1 MQVLAPTRLSL
12 ESGVGA
18 SWRVEAEPRS
28 GEMLE
33 VPSTSEAIFSHVGR
47 YSIEATTANGKVHT
61 FMVNAKVIRYEIRD
75 LSNEDREIY
84 LSALHKYYILSQ
96 KDGEDLYGKAFKSL
110 SYLVREHLY
119 GAADV
124 SCDHCKMSQ
133 MYLKKCNKLFRSFS
147 LFSLIVLFLKIA
159 RYIYVGNRA

>member
-1 MQVLAPTRLSL
+1 MQVLAPTKLSL
-12 ESGVGA
+12 ESGVDA
-18 SWRVEAEPRS
+18 SWRIEAEPRS

-47 YSIEATTANGKVHT
+47 YSVEATTADGKVHT
-61 FMVNAKVIRYEIRD
+61 FIVNAKVIRYEIRD

-84 LSALHKYYILSQ
+84 LSAMHKYYILSQ

-133 MYLKKCNKLFRSFS
+133 MCLEKCNTLLRSFF

-159 RYIYVGNRA
+159 WFTYICVC